1 MNKAISL
8 LGLTLTSVGAGL
20 LAHNVGAA
28 ITFFG
33 VGLLLYVYMQWLS
46 STIN

>member
-8 LGLTLTSVGAGL
+8 LGLTLISVGVGL
-20 LAHNVGAA
+20 LTSSIGAA
-28 ITFFG
+28 ITIFG

-46 STIN
+46 TLD